1 MFLPST
7 RKKARELLVQA
18 LYQESVSGAE
28 ASVIEAEFSANN
40 NMRKVDIEFFSEL
53 LHGIIN
59 KPEEIDSTY
68 TKYLD
73 RESFS
78 LDLISKVLL
87 RIGSY
92 ELCFRI
98 DIPYKVAINE
108 AVNLAKKFG
117 PTGTYKYVNRI
128 LDMVALENRA
138 IEMKNKVIEKKV

>member
-28 ASVIEAEFSANN
+28 ASVVEAEFSANN
-40 NMRKVDIEFFSEL
+40 NMNKVDTEFFKEL
-53 LHGIIN
+53 LYGIIG
-59 KPEEIDSTY
+59 KLDEVDVAYEE
-68 TKYLD
+68 YLD
-73 RESFS
+73 RKSS
-78 LDLISKVLL
+78 NLDLISRVIL

-108 AVNLAKKFG
+108 SVNLAKKFG
-117 PTGTYKYVNRI
+117 PTDSYKYINGI
-128 LDMVALENRA
+128 LDMVALKKRA
-138 IEMKNKVIEKKV
+138 IEINNMKRSK

>member
-18 LYQESVSGAE
+18 LYQRSVSGTE
-28 ASVIEAEFSANN
+28 ISTIHEEFVANN
-40 NMRKVDIEFFSEL
+40 NMDKVDTEFFKEL
-53 LHGIIN
+53 LYGIID
-59 KPEEIDSTY
+59 KLDEVDAAYEE
-68 TKYLD
+68 YLD
-73 RESFS
+73 RETSR
-78 LDLISKVLL
+78 LDLISRIIL

-117 PTGTYKYVNRI
+117 PTDTYKYINGI
-128 LDMVALENRA
+128 LDMTALKKRA
-138 IEMKNKVIEKKV
+138 IEINNEKHSK

>member
-18 LYQESVSGAE
+18 LYQRSVSGTE
-28 ASVIEAEFSANN
+28 ISIIHQEFLVNN
-40 NMRKVDIEFFSEL
+40 NMDKVDTEFFKEL
-53 LHGIIN
+53 LYGIID
-59 KPEEIDSTY
+59 KLDEVDGAY
-68 TKYLD
+68 TEFLD
-73 RESFS
+73 RETSR
-78 LDLISKVLL
+78 LDQISRVIL

-117 PTGTYKYVNRI
+117 PTDTYKYINGI
-128 LDMVALENRA
+128 LDMTALKKRA
-138 IEMKNKVIEKKV
+138 IEINNEKHSK

>member
-18 LYQESVSGAE
+18 LYQRSVAGTEISILHQE
-28 ASVIEAEFSANN
+28 VVANN
-40 NMRKVDIEFFSEL
+40 NMDKVDTEL
-53 LHGIIN
+53 FKESLYGIID
-59 KPEEIDSTY
+59 KLDEVDGAY
-68 TKYLD
+68 TEYLD
-73 RESFS
+73 REASR
-78 LDLISKVLL
+78 LDQISRVIL

-117 PTGTYKYVNRI
+117 PTDTYKYINGI
-128 LDMVALENRA
+128 LDMAALKKRA
-138 IEMKNKVIEKKV
+138 IEINNEKHSK

>member
-18 LYQESVSGAE
+18 LYQRSVAGTEIS
-28 ASVIEAEFSANN
+28 ILHQEFVANN
-40 NMRKVDIEFFSEL
+40 NMDKVDTEFFKEL
-53 LHGIIN
+53 LYGIID
-59 KPEEIDSTY
+59 KLDEVDGAY
-68 TKYLD
+68 TEFLD
-73 RESFS
+73 RETSR
-78 LDLISKVLL
+78 LDQISRVIL

-117 PTGTYKYVNRI
+117 PTDTYKYINGI
-128 LDMVALENRA
+128 LDMAALKKRA
-138 IEMKNKVIEKKV
+138 IEINNEKHSK

>member
-28 ASVIEAEFSANN
+28 ASVVEAEFSANN
-40 NMRKVDIEFFSEL
+40 NMNKVDTEFFKEL
-53 LHGIIN
+53 LYGIID
-59 KPEEIDSTY
+59 KLDEVDGAY
-68 TKYLD
+68 TEFLD
-73 RESFS
+73 RETSR
-78 LDLISKVLL
+78 LDQISRVLL

-108 AVNLAKKFG
+108 SVNLAKKFG
-117 PTGTYKYVNRI
+117 PTDSYKYINGI
-128 LDMVALENRA
+128 LDMVALKKRA
-138 IEMKNKVIEKKV
+138 IEINNMKRSK

>member
-28 ASVIEAEFSANN
+28 ASVVEAEFSANN
-40 NMRKVDIEFFSEL
+40 NMNKVDTEFFKEL
-53 LHGIIN
+53 LYGIIN
-59 KPEEIDSTY
+59 KLDELDVAYEG
-68 TKYLD
+68 YLD
-73 RESFS
+73 RKSS
-78 LDLISKVLL
+78 NLDLISRVIL

-108 AVNLAKKFG
+108 SVNLAKKFG
-117 PTGTYKYVNRI
+117 PTDSYKYINGI
-128 LDMVALENRA
+128 LDMVALKKRA
-138 IEMKNKVIEKKV
+138 IEINNVKRSK

>member
-28 ASVIEAEFSANN
+28 ASVVEAEFSANN
-40 NMRKVDIEFFSEL
+40 NMNKVDTEFFKEL
-53 LHGIIN
+53 LYGIIN
-59 KPEEIDSTY
+59 KLDELDVAYEG
-68 TKYLD
+68 YLD
-73 RESFS
+73 RKSS
-78 LDLISKVLL
+78 NLDLISRVIL

-108 AVNLAKKFG
+108 SVNLAKKFG
-117 PTGTYKYVNRI
+117 PTDSYKYINGI
-128 LDMVALENRA
+128 LDMVALKKRA
-138 IEMKNKVIEKKV
+138 IEINNMKRSK